1 MGTNSRTYNS
11 IRNGLIAILF
21 YVINLLLQFVSRR
34 VFIEHIG
41 TDLLGLNATIVGFVQ
56 FINIAELGIGTAIA
70 CTLYRPINNN
80 NTQQINEIVSLQGW
94 LYRIIAFV
102 ILFVS
107 AILLCF
113 FPCIFA
119 KSEVPISYAYLT
131 FISLMFSVLLGYFVN
146 YRQILLSAT
155 QQEYKIQLTYKLAM
169 LMKVVAQ
176 IVAVI
181 YLNKG
186 YIWWMALEVVFACI
200 AAIAL
205 NISIKKSF
213 PLLKKSPIK
222 GNTLRK
228 KYPEVTQKVYQL
240 FFHKIAT
247 FVLSQLAPIVIY
259 TYASL
264 TLVAKYS
271 NYMLVVTGVISLLTA
286 MFNGLNAG
294 VGNLVAEGDSKRIL
308 CVFRELFSMRFVFVS
323 VCTILLFTMMEPF
336 VSLWIGPEFILDK
349 STLWYI
355 VAIFYLTAMRGIV
368 DSFLHAYGLFGD
380 IWAPITEASLNIG
393 LSFLLGYYMGLNGVL
408 LGVIISLVAIVF
420 IWKPYFLFS
429 CGLKRSIWIY
439 VKLYTKHLF
448 VLTISVIMLYY
459 LRSNLC
465 VNEVDSFVS
474 FIKSSVIIALFSV
487 ITIGGLLYVTESG
500 LRDFIK
506 RMHRTFKLR

>member
-1 MGTNSRTYNS
+1 MGINSRTHNS

-41 TDLLGLNATIVGFVQ
+41 VDLLGLNATIVGFVQ

-80 NTQQINEIVSLQGW
+80 DTQQINEIVSLQGW
-94 LYRIIAFV
+94 LYRIIASV
-102 ILFVS
+102 ILLAS
-107 AILLCF
+107 AVLLCF

-155 QQEYKIQLTYKLAM
+155 QQEYKIQLTHKLAM
-169 LMKVVAQ
+169 LIKVVAQ
-176 IVAVI
+176 IAVVTF
-181 YLNKG
+181 LHKG

-200 AAIAL
+200 ASIAL
-205 NISIKKSF
+205 NFSIKKSF
-213 PLLKKSPIK
+213 PQLKKSPIK
-222 GNTLRK
+222 GNILRK

-247 FVLSQLAPIVIY
+247 FVLSQFTPIVIY

-294 VGNLVAEGDSKRIL
+294 VGNLVADGDSKRIIS
-308 CVFRELFSMRFVFVS
+308 VFRELFSMRFVIVS

-336 VSLWIGPEFILDK
+336 VAIWIGPEFILEK

-355 VAIFYLTAMRGIV
+355 VIIFYLTAMRGVV
-368 DSFLHAYGLFGD
+368 DSFLHAYGLFSD
-380 IWAPITEASLNIG
+380 IWAPITEAGLNIC
-393 LSFLLGYYMGLNGVL
+393 LSFLLGYYMGLDGVL
-408 LGVIISLVAIVF
+408 LGVIISLLAIVF

-429 CGLKRSIWIY
+429 RGLKCSIRIY
-439 VKLYTKHLF
+439 IKLYIKHLF
-448 VLTISVIMLYY
+448 VLAISVIILHYF
-459 LRSNLC
+459 RTIIS
-465 VNEVDSFVS
+465 VNEVDSLTLFVQNS
-474 FIKSSVIIALFSV
+474 TIIAIFAV
-487 ITIGGLLYVTESG
+487 VMIGGLLYATECG

-506 RMHRTFKLR
+506 RMYRILKRK